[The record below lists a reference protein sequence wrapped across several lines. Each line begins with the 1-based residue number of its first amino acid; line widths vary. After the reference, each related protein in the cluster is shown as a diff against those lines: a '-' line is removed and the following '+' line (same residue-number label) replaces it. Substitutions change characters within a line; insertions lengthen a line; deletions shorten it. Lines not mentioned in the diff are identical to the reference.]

1 MQCREKTVRGKVL
14 EIALRLLCKTYST
27 DNAACREE
35 LCALLRNTSWGHC
48 EYCSRAR
55 GDSGWTDG
63 HCVSGGHTPLALHS
77 SDIVCTVQCTTL
89 PLLCIR
95 NCCIAHFLWHT
106 VVPHFHYICRSL
118 GTCRSSLWAIS
129 TSFIEYLPNTIWPF
143 SKTQAL
149 VFVKAPAV

>member
-27 DNAACREE
+27 DNAACRDER
-35 LCALLRNTSWGHC
+35 CALLRNTSWGHC

-77 SDIVCTVQCTTL
+77 SGTVCTVAVQCALYHT
-89 PLLCIR
+89 PLICKALALC
-95 NCCIAHFLWHT
+95 ALYT
-106 VVPHFHYICRSL
+106 VPHSL
-118 GTCRSSLWAIS
+118 CSVLEIVVLHTFCGTLLYH
-129 TSFIEYLPNTIWPF
+129 TFITFADHLE
-143 SKTQAL
+143 
-149 VFVKAPAV
+149 PADPAFGP